1 MKRTRYIQPQ
11 TEHFLMVCHE
21 HLAAGSPGKTNVDD
35 YSGTGQGNTGL
46 GGDTGEG
53 DDEDDPDAKAFNI
66 WEAWD

>member
-1 MKRTRYIQPQ
+1 
-11 TEHFLMVCHE
+11 MVCHE